1 MHNIYMKIN
10 NHLLEDIKLLS
21 SPNFDDR
28 PLNTE
33 ISLVVI
39 HSISLPP
46 TVFGNNYVE
55 DFFLNNLMETNI
67 DYLNNIKGMKVSSH
81 IYIKRNGGIIQFVP
95 FDKRAWH
102 AGRSSYKNIE
112 NCNDYSIGI
121 ELEGCDDIPYENI
134 QYIKLSEIINC
145 LVDTYLKINS
155 DRIVSHSD
163 IAPGRKTD
171 PGPLFDWKRL
181 KTMIK

>member
-55 DFFLNNLMETNI
+55 DFFLNNLM
-67 DYLNNIKGMKVSSH
+67 DV
-81 IYIKRNGGIIQFVP
+81 Q
-95 FDKRAWH
+95 
-102 AGRSSYKNIE
+102 
-112 NCNDYSIGI
+112 
-121 ELEGCDDIPYENI
+121 
-134 QYIKLSEIINC
+134 C
-145 LVDTYLKINS
+145 LVGVGVMVYTK
-155 DRIVSHSD
+155 
-163 IAPGRKTD
+163 P
-171 PGPLFDWKRL
+171 
-181 KTMIK
+181 